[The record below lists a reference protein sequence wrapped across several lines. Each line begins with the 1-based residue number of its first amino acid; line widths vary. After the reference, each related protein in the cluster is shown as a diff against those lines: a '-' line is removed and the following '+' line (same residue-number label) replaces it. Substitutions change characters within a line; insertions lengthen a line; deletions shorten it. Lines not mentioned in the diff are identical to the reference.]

1 MSAVYYTVDTAYSV
15 HTQELVTLTMQN
27 DYKII
32 SATPLVYYAIA
43 VPVGLL
49 AMCLG
54 LIVLTLC
61 VYVCNQHRKYL
72 LEHKNGDSHEQEP
85 VYFTIEPI
93 CDHQQATGVES
104 KQTCL
109 HETAGES
116 NTILIES
123 TYDVISGCHNNM
135 IYENLDTA
143 NAETTDTLPNSE
155 VNANDNV
162 SLSAVLDKESK
173 VSNNEN

>member
-1 MSAVYYTVDTAYSV
+1 MSAMYYTIDTAYSV
-15 HTQELVTLTMQN
+15 HTQELVTSTMQN
-27 DYKII
+27 DNNMII
-32 SATPLVYYAIA
+32 STTPLVYYAIA
-43 VPVGLL
+43 VPAGLL

-54 LIVLTLC
+54 LIVLILC

-72 LEHKNGDSHEQEP
+72 LEHKNGDSHKQEP
-85 VYFTIEPI
+85 VYFTIEPT
-93 CDHQQATGVES
+93 DHQQATGVEL

-109 HETAGES
+109 SETAGES

-135 IYENLDTA
+135 IIYENLDTA
-143 NAETTDTLPNSE
+143 NADNIIDTLPNSE

-162 SLSAVLDKESK
+162 SLPDVLDKES
-173 VSNNEN
+173 N